1 MATVKPFNSI
11 KTLIKLTYDKEPI
24 PTEYVMAYF
33 VPESEIMYEVRYLT
47 NGYGMQSGPQIL
59 IRLQSTVEEGR
70 FTYKELDKIDLT
82 TGRKIRRTS
91 GNLADF
97 IGKKVFRT
105 QFNGYRPKFFVN
117 LPYEVIEKS
126 KVKDEILKKFKI

>member
-11 KTLIKLTYDKEPI
+11 KTLIKLTYVTDHI
-24 PTEYVMAYF
+24 PVEYVMAYF

-47 NGYGMQSGPQIL
+47 NGYDVHSGPQVL

-82 TGRKIRRTS
+82 TGRKIRRTQ

-97 IGKKVFRT
+97 ISRKVFRT

-126 KVKDEILKKFKI
+126 KVKKEILQKFKI